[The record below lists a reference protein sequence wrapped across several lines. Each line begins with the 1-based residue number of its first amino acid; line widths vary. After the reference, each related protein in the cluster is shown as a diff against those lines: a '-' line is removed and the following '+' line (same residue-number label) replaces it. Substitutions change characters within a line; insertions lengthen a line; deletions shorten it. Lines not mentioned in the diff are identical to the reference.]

1 MIFDRNVFCVS
12 KKPYCHAQYSGRF
25 KKDETKVVTIKTTGN
40 CTHCDWLRTE
50 IIFLHHMNMFIDTKS
65 KSKCDLG

>member
-12 KKPYCHAQYSGRF
+12 KNRIAMCYILADLVEK
-25 KKDETKVVTIKTTGN
+25 ETKVVTTKITGN
-40 CTHCDWLRTE
+40 CTHCDWLRTG